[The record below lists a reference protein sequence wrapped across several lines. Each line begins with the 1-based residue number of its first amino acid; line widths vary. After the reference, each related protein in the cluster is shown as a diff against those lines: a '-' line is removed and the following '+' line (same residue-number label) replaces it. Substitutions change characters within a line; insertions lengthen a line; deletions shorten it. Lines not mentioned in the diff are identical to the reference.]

1 MRKLFNKIF
10 PGLVSSHP
18 KTVDRDGLTY
28 HQDTNELVTGIVES
42 FHSNGQLEWRGN
54 YIVGEREGLTELFY
68 KNGQLHVRS
77 NYKNGKR
84 EGLEETFHRN
94 GQLGIRGNYKNG
106 WQNGLW
112 EFFEEDGTLDS
123 AQTFRNGKRIETN
136 RNP

>member
-1 MRKLFNKIF
+1 MTRILSLI
-10 PGLVSSHP
+10 GVVLVVGCGSP
-18 KTVDRDGLTY
+18 PPDGPY
-28 HQDTNELVTGIVES
+28 EGYYD
-42 FHSNGQLEWRGN
+42 NGQLESRGN
-54 YIVGEREGLTELFY
+54 YIDGGREGL
-68 KNGQLHVRS
+68 R
-77 NYKNGKR
+77 
-84 EGLEETFHRN
+84 ETFHRN